1 MSVTSGQ
8 AITKEFRTRNFTT
21 GVLADADATPTGT
34 LYVNG
39 TPTADVVTV
48 TRQST
53 GRYDA
58 SVTLPALAV
67 GAMVELEVAATVGG
81 VSDAEMVWSD
91 TVDAPAADP
100 TPAPESVLAANAAA
114 PWEVEVEGQGR
125 VRQHSLKD
133 QIEYDRYAA
142 SKAAAANG
150 RRGIRITKLIPP
162 GAD

>member
-39 TPTADVVTV
+39 TPTADAVTV

-58 SVTLPALAV
+58 SVTLPALAR
-67 GAMVELEVAATVGG
+67 GALVEIEVAATVGG

-91 TVDAPAADP
+91 TVDEAAEV

-114 PWEVEVEGQGR
+114 PLEVEVQGQSR

-142 SKAAAANG
+142 SKAAAENG
-150 RRGIRITKLIPP
+150 RRGIRITKLVPP